1 MRKFYFRRQSFLGM
15 ITHGG
20 TDDWNRSEENSLKNI
35 RSQYPVKIAF
45 GMADAGSIE
54 KG

>member
-1 MRKFYFRRQSFLGM
+1 MAELMIGTEAKKIRK
-15 ITHGG
+15 
-20 TDDWNRSEENSLKNI
+20 KNI